1 AARAEAMDGLY
12 DTDALKLTLPWLLEH
27 VEEAWRVFGRD
38 YWPYGVEANRPTWE
52 AIGRYVFEQGLAPR
66 VVSVEEMFPPGFA

>member
-1 AARAEAMDGLY
+1 MEGLY
-12 DTDALKLTLPWLLEH
+12 DTDALKLTLPWLLDH

-52 AIGRYVFEQGLAPR
+52 AIGQYVFEQAWRHACQRRGNVPG
-66 VVSVEEMFPPGFA
+66 GFA